1 MNVWGWLGDPR
12 LRRWAVPVAAGVVLV
27 VAIAVG
33 ATMWHRAQEA
43 RGQAALASA
52 TVLVQQATA
61 PEAPPD
67 ARDKA
72 IAALD
77 AVLRDHPRFSGA
89 GQAAYQLGNL
99 RYAAGAYGQARGA
112 YELALAKGGPPSLRA
127 LTALGIGYTWE
138 AEKDYARAAT
148 AYDAALKGMP
158 SKTFV
163 YEDALLA
170 LARVQEL
177 GGKPAEAAETYQ
189 RVLKEVPDTRRA
201 EDLKTRLANLK
212 SRQ

>member
-1 MNVWGWLGDPR
+1 MNWDWLADPR
-12 LRRWAVPVAAGVVLV
+12 LKRWVLPVAAGVVLV
-27 VAIAVG
+27 VAIVVG
-33 ATMWHRAQEA
+33 ATMWHRSQES
-43 RGQAALASA
+43 RGEVALAAA
-52 TVLVQQATA
+52 TGLVQQATA
-61 PEAPPD
+61 PDAAPE

-99 RYAAGAYGQARGA
+99 RYAAGAYGPARGA
-112 YELALAKGGPPSLRA
+112 YELALAKGGPASLRA
-127 LTALGIGYTWE
+127 LSALGIGYTWE
-138 AEKDYARAAT
+138 AEKDYAKAAT
-148 AYDAALKGMP
+148 AYEAALAAMP
-158 SKTFV
+158 SKGFL
-163 YEDALLA
+163 YEDALVA

-177 GGKPAEAAETYQ
+177 GGKAAAAAETYQ

-201 EDLKTRLANLK
+201 DDLKTRLATMK

>member
-1 MNVWGWLGDPR
+1 MNVWAWLADPR

-33 ATMWHRAQEA
+33 ATMWHRSQES
-43 RGQAALASA
+43 RGEVALAAA
-52 TVLVQQATA
+52 TALVQQASA

-72 IAALD
+72 IAALE

-89 GQAAYQLGNL
+89 AQAAYQVGNL
-99 RYAAGAYGQARGA
+99 RYAAGAYGPARGA
-112 YELALAKGGPPSLRA
+112 YELALAKGGPASLRA
-127 LTALGIGYTWE
+127 LSALGIGYTWE

-148 AYDAALKGMP
+148 AYETALKAMP
-158 SKTFV
+158 SKTFL

-177 GGKPAEAAETYQ
+177 GGKPAAAAETYQ

-201 EDLKTRLANLK
+201 DDLKTRLATLK

>member
-1 MNVWGWLGDPR
+1 MNIWDWLADPR
-12 LRRWAVPVAAGVVLV
+12 LRRWALPVAAGVALV

-33 ATMWHRAQEA
+33 ATMWHRSQES
-43 RGQAALASA
+43 RGEVALAAAS
-52 TVLVQQATA
+52 VLVQQATA

-77 AVLRDHPRFSGA
+77 GVLREHPRFSAPGKRPISSATSATPRVRMARRVAPTSWRSPRA
-89 GQAAYQLGNL
+89 GGIASRAQ
-99 RYAAGAYGQARGA
+99 RARHR
-112 YELALAKGGPPSLRA
+112 LHVGGRED
-127 LTALGIGYTWE
+127 YT
-138 AEKDYARAAT
+138 RAAT
-148 AYDAALKGMP
+148 AYESALKAMP
-158 SKTFV
+158 PKTFL

-177 GGKPAEAAETYQ
+177 GGKPALAAETYQ

-201 EDLKTRLANLK
+201 DDLKTRLAALK

>member
-1 MNVWGWLGDPR
+1 MNVRDWLADPR
-12 LRRWAVPVAAGVVLV
+12 LRRWALPAVAGVVLV

-33 ATMWHRAQEA
+33 ATMWHRSQEA
-43 RGQAALASA
+43 RGEAALASA
-52 TVLVQQATA
+52 TGLVQQATA
-61 PEAPPD
+61 PDAPPD

-99 RYAAGAYGQARGA
+99 RYAAGAYAQARGA

-127 LTALGIGYTWE
+127 LSALGIGYTWE
-138 AEKDYARAAT
+138 AEKDYARAAA
-148 AYDAALKGMP
+148 AYDAALKAMP
-158 SKTFV
+158 DKTFL

-170 LARVQEL
+170 LARAQEL
-177 GGKPAEAAETYQ
+177 AGKRAEAAETYQ
-189 RVLKEVPDTRRA
+189 RLLKEVPNTRRA
-201 EDLKTRLANLK
+201 DDLKTRLATLK
-212 SRQ
+212 SRP

>member
-1 MNVWGWLGDPR
+1 MNWEWLADPR
-12 LRRWAVPVAAGVVLV
+12 LRRWALPVAAGVVLV

-33 ATMWHRAQEA
+33 ATMWHRSQES
-43 RGQAALASA
+43 RGEVALAAA
-52 TVLVQQATA
+52 TVLVQQAMA

-89 GQAAYQLGNL
+89 SQAAYHLGNL
-99 RYAAGAYGQARGA
+99 RYAAGAYGLARGA
-112 YELALAKGGPPSLRA
+112 YDLALAKGGPASLRA
-127 LTALGIGYTWE
+127 LSALGIGYTWE
-138 AEKDYARAAT
+138 AEKDYTKAAT
-148 AYDAALKGMP
+148 AYEAALNVMP
-158 SKTFV
+158 SKTFL

-189 RVLKEVPDTRRA
+189 RVLNEVPDTRRA
-201 EDLKTRLANLK
+201 DDLKTRLATLK